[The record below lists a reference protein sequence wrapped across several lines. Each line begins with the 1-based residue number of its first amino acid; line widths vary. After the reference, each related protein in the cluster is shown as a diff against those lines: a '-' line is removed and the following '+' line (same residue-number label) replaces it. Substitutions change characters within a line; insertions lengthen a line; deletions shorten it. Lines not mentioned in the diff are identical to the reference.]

1 MASRAAA
8 GFLASPFAPSK
19 TARFLHGRLPQEKE
33 TYMTTMDKP
42 RLEDTLFGTLAAQN
56 RLHDAV
62 LKEALPRAG
71 TFGFRGDIALVFQE
85 QFADE
90 ARPPEYC
97 VEQVLAVTDVA
108 TGKIPVMVGY
118 LHNFA
123 WLSDVGTV
131 LGDLFEP
138 TGTYVFFANNMDFLK
153 KYRIALTSDIMCYV
167 LPLDESTVWKETLEL
182 VNVDKNDIK
191 KLNGGEKLEYVLDKV
206 AAFKADYPQISY
218 EEGVALMEPVRNR
231 NENRPV

>member
-1 MASRAAA
+1 
-8 GFLASPFAPSK
+8 
-19 TARFLHGRLPQEKE
+19 
-33 TYMTTMDKP
+33 MTTMDKV
-42 RLEDTLFGTLAAQN
+42 RLDDTVFGALAAQN

-62 LKEALPRAG
+62 RKEALPRAG

-97 VEQVLAVTDVA
+97 IEQVLALTDVA
-108 TGKIPVMVGY
+108 TGKIPALVGY

-123 WLSDVGTV
+123 WLKDVVPV
-131 LGDLFEP
+131 LGEMLDP
-138 TGTYVFFANNMDFLK
+138 AGTYVFFVNNIDFLK
-153 KYRIALTSDIMCYV
+153 KYRVPLTGEITAYV

-182 VNVDKNDIK
+182 VDIDKNDIK
-191 KLNGGEKLEYVLDKV
+191 KLGGAEKLQYVLDKV
-206 AAFKADYPQISY
+206 AAFSADYPTISY
-218 EEGVALMEPVRNR
+218 DDGVAAMEPVRNR